1 MSKVLKIFKKVNGLF
16 AGHTALQAASQ
27 NGNIDIIK
35 ILLKYNVDLEI
46 EDKDGD
52 RAIHHAA
59 FGDEPDVIELLALNS
74 SRNSPST
81 SIGIDLNSRNKKRQ
95 TALHIAV
102 NKGHLNVVKVLIKFG
117 ALISLQD
124 ADGDTPLHDAISK
137 KNDLIIDLLLEANA
151 DLSICNNNGF
161 NSIHHAALRGN
172 TSSMRLLLNKINQQ
186 QKYWLIDEKKDDG
199 FSALHLACLNN
210 YFDIVKLIVDNI
222 KQLNIDIKNLNQ
234 QTALHLA
241 SERTHYQIIKLLLDN
256 KSNINTQ
263 DKDGDTPMHCI
274 LRNYSIYQ
282 MKQSSESANTTSSFN
297 ASTTS
302 ISDKINT
309 ISTIAYLFI
318 DYGANLS
325 IRNKKYQTPLEL
337 CSDINFAKCLSKY
350 YNDILAQKISSSQTN
365 IPSQQYNSNQS
376 ISFDQKS
383 KLESLDECMI
393 CSDNKREV
401 LFKPCN
407 HISACKQCSSRC
419 KKCLICKEQIQERV
433 EIDECMVCNEKKS
446 SILFQPCGHLC
457 TCDACSKLMKKCI
470 KCKSQ
475 IEKQITFQ
483 KCCETLGSSQQ
494 NLFDSTNNK
503 NENLIDKTDVKKLQ
517 HELEF
522 IKEQTICPV
531 CLDKLKNMVFLCGHG
546 TCQNCGD
553 QMKECPICRKEIKQ
567 RILIY

>member
-1 MSKVLKIFKKVNGLF
+1 
-16 AGHTALQAASQ
+16 
-27 NGNIDIIK
+27 
-35 ILLKYNVDLEI
+35 VDLEI

-59 FGDEPDVIELLALNS
+59 FGDEPVVIELLALNS
-74 SRNSPST
+74 SKNSLPNSV
-81 SIGIDLNSRNKKRQ
+81 GLELNSRNKKRQ

-102 NKGHLNVVKVLIKFG
+102 NKGHLNVVKVLLKLG

-137 KNDLIIDLLLEANA
+137 KNDNIIHLLLEANA

-210 YFDIVKLIVDNI
+210 YFDIVKLIVDNVR
-222 KQLNIDIKNLNQ
+222 QLNIDIKNLNQ
-234 QTALHLA
+234 QTSLHLA
-241 SERTHYQIIKLLLDN
+241 AERNHYQIAKLLLDN
-256 KSNINTQ
+256 KSNINMQ

-274 LRNYSIYQ
+274 LRNYSIYL
-282 MKQSSESANTTSSFN
+282 MKKSRESSETSNCSN
-297 ASTTS
+297 VSITSTSTNEKLKQ
-302 ISDKINT
+302 II
-309 ISTIAYLFI
+309 TIAYLFI
-318 DYGANLS
+318 DNGANLN
-325 IRNKKYQTPLEL
+325 IKNKKQQIPLEL

-350 YNDILAQKISSSQTN
+350 YNDALAQKVLPLNQNSKSSQQN
-365 IPSQQYNSNQS
+365 NSNQS

-383 KLESLDECMI
+383 KFESLDECMV
-393 CSDNKREV
+393 CSDNKRDV

-407 HISACKQCSSRC
+407 HISVCKQCSPRC
-419 KKCLICKEQIQERV
+419 KKCLICKEQVQERV
-433 EIDECMVCNEKKS
+433 EIDECIVCSEKKS
-446 SILFQPCGHLC
+446 SVLFQPCGHLC
-457 TCDACSKLMKKCI
+457 ACDDCSKLMKKCI

-475 IEKQITFQ
+475 IDKQVTFLQ
-483 KCCETLGSSQQ
+483 CCESLGSSSQQ
-494 NLFDSTNNK
+494 TSFDSINSSNHD
-503 NENLIDKTDVKKLQ
+503 LIDKTDVKKLQ